1 LNRIKQSL
9 IFLIFTLL
17 AIFNTGCS
25 QKNCYGKNCT
35 ISPSHPTMK
44 AYKIKGKKYY
54 PTFVEIGDTMRG
66 IASWYGPNFHGKQTS
81 NCETY
86 DMYSMTAA
94 HKTWPMNTM
103 VKVSCK
109 ETGKS
114 VVVRINDRGPFV
126 SGRIIDLSYTAG
138 KKLGLDK
145 KGLTKVQLEVL
156 GFTGKI
162 QKLVKKKLP
171 TYKKRILLTNFA
183 VQVGSFMDLNTARK
197 YRKRYKHI
205 GKGYTTTIE
214 IAKVDGITYYR
225 VWIRGF
231 NSESEARDFIKT
243 QALYGAIVVR
253 GDIGENC
260 KRD

>member
-1 LNRIKQSL
+1 LKSIKYVPL
-9 IFLIFTLL
+9 FALL
-17 AIFNTGCS
+17 SILALLSSGCS

-35 ISPSHPTMK
+35 ISPNHPTMK
-44 AYKIKGKKYY
+44 PYKIQGKQYR
-54 PTFVEIGDTMRG
+54 PTYVEIGDTMHG
-66 IASWYGPNFHGKQTS
+66 VASWYGPGFHAKQTS

-86 DMYSMTAA
+86 NMYAMTAA

-103 VKVSCK
+103 VKATCK
-109 ETGKS
+109 DTGKS

-126 SGRIIDLSYTAG
+126 AGRVIDLSFKAG

-145 KGLTKVQLEVL
+145 KGITPIKLEVL
-156 GFTGKI
+156 GFAGKI

-171 TYKKRILLTNFA
+171 TYQKKILLTDFA
-183 VQVGSFMDLNTARK
+183 VQVGSFMDINTARK
-197 YRKRYKHI
+197 YRERYK
-205 GKGYTTTIE
+205 KMDKRYTTTIE
-214 IAKVDGITYYR
+214 IARIDEITYYR

-231 NSESEARDFIKT
+231 NSEDEATDFIQKRSI
-243 QALYGAIVVR
+243 YGAIIVR